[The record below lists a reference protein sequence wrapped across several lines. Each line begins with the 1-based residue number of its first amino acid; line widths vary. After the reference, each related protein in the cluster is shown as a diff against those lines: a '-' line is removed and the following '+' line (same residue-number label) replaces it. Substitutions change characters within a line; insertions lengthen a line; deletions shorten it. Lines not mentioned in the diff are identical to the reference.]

1 MMTTELIP
9 IINRNILEYHFKS
22 TSVRFTSTHSRRKNV
37 LFFCRKLTSPSQHW
51 RLLQRVKSA
60 GCWLLAGEDP
70 SRSPA
75 QSRCVS
81 EEECKSVKN
90 ELKRKTSLNQFSC
103 LILFFTLKSALI
115 MTLSNRF
122 QILEH
127 INRHLIG
134 KSQTVKLIVK
144 LFEEKNGEQVE

>member
-1 MMTTELIP
+1 
-9 IINRNILEYHFKS
+9 
-22 TSVRFTSTHSRRKNV
+22 
-37 LFFCRKLTSPSQHW
+37 
-51 RLLQRVKSA
+51 
-60 GCWLLAGEDP
+60 
-70 SRSPA
+70 
-75 QSRCVS
+75 
-81 EEECKSVKN
+81 
-90 ELKRKTSLNQFSC
+90 
-103 LILFFTLKSALI
+103 